1 MKTLGM
7 QTLFEGIAV
16 GIMDM
21 VRGASK
27 NALLSD
33 LIHRAQQDE
42 SRHAAFGV
50 LTMRRVLREADEE
63 KRAEMED
70 WAFAVLEALNAN
82 QQMDMLRL
90 LGPKYDIDPDI
101 TTQMMLGL
109 PEWKQ
114 INSEI
119 YVHTVLPNLMK
130 LGLLTER
137 TEDKWRELGMLWS
150 KHDAES
156 A

>member
-1 MKTLGM
+1 M
-7 QTLFEGIAV
+7 E
-16 GIMDM
+16 DW
-21 VRGASK
+21 
-27 NALLSD
+27 
-33 LIHRAQQDE
+33 
-42 SRHAAFGV
+42 AF
-50 LTMRRVLREADEE
+50 
-63 KRAEMED
+63 EMED

-130 LGLLTER
+130 LGLLIER